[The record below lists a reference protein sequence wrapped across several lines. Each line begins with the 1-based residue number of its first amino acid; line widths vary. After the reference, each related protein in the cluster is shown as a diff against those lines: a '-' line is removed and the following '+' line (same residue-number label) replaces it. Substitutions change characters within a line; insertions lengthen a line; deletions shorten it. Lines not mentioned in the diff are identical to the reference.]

1 VNSGETTLLD
11 EAEQHEFSPS
21 SYSMHCRGH
30 LRLEGHKGDPDS
42 EPRCPPNRGPASEGV
57 PHGRKVGQLARDGEG
72 GAMKLIKRLAV
83 AVGSLA
89 ALALAGGAHLRF

>member
-1 VNSGETTLLD
+1 MRRDDTTVSL
-11 EAEQHEFSPS
+11 S
-21 SYSMHCRGH
+21 SYSKHCRGH
-30 LRLEGHKGDPDS
+30 LRLEGHKGDADS
-42 EPRCPPNRGPASEGV
+42 EPQCPPNRGPASEGV
-57 PHGRKVGQLARDGEG
+57 PHDTDVGQLARGGEG

>member
-1 VNSGETTLLD
+1 MKQGGTTVSLN
-11 EAEQHEFSPS
+11 
-21 SYSMHCRGH
+21 SYSKHCRGH
-30 LRLEGHKGDPDS
+30 LRLEGHTGDPDS
-42 EPRCPPNRGPASEGV
+42 ERRCPPNRGPASEGV
-57 PHGRKVGQLARDGEG
+57 PHGRSVGQLARGGEG

>member
-1 VNSGETTLLD
+1 
-11 EAEQHEFSPS
+11 
-21 SYSMHCRGH
+21 
-30 LRLEGHKGDPDS
+30 LRLEGYSGDADS
-42 EPRCPPNRGPASEGV
+42 EPRCPPNRGQASEGV
-57 PHGRKVGQLARDGEG
+57 PDGRAVGKLARGGEG

>member
-1 VNSGETTLLD
+1 
-11 EAEQHEFSPS
+11 
-21 SYSMHCRGH
+21 M
-30 LRLEGHKGDPDS
+30 RLEGHTGDADS
-42 EPRCPPNRGPASEGV
+42 EPRCPPNRGQASEGV
-57 PHGRKVGQLARDGEG
+57 PHGRSVGKLARGGEG

>member
-1 VNSGETTLLD
+1 LRAIRGTPIV
-11 EAEQHEFSPS
+11 SP
-21 SYSMHCRGH
+21 
-30 LRLEGHKGDPDS
+30 
-42 EPRCPPNRGPASEGV
+42 GV
-57 PHGRKVGQLARDGEG
+57 PRIGVRQAREYHMGRAMGKLARGGEG

>member
-1 VNSGETTLLD
+1 MKLGGTSVSSG
-11 EAEQHEFSPS
+11 
-21 SYSMHCRGH
+21 SYSKHCRGH
-30 LRLEGHKGDPDS
+30 LRLEGHTGDADS

-57 PHGRKVGQLARDGEG
+57 PHGRSVGQLARDGEG

>member
-1 VNSGETTLLD
+1 
-11 EAEQHEFSPS
+11 
-21 SYSMHCRGH
+21 

-42 EPRCPPNRGPASEGV
+42 KPQCPPNRGPASEGV
-57 PHGRKVGQLARDGEG
+57 PHGKAVGQLARGGEG

>member
-1 VNSGETTLLD
+1 MKQGGTTVSL
-11 EAEQHEFSPS
+11 S
-21 SYSMHCRGH
+21 SYSKHCRGH
-30 LRLEGHKGDPDS
+30 LRLEGHTGDPDS
-42 EPRCPPNRGPASEGV
+42 EPRCPPNRGQASEGV
-57 PHGRKVGQLARDGEG
+57 PHGRAVGKLARGGEG

>member
-1 VNSGETTLLD
+1 
-11 EAEQHEFSPS
+11 
-21 SYSMHCRGH
+21 
-30 LRLEGHKGDPDS
+30 LRLEGHTGDADS
-42 EPRCPPNRGPASEGV
+42 GPRCPPNRGPASEGV
-57 PHGRKVGQLARDGEG
+57 PHGRSVGQLARGGEG

>member
-1 VNSGETTLLD
+1 MVR
-11 EAEQHEFSPS
+11 A
-21 SYSMHCRGH
+21 
-30 LRLEGHKGDPDS
+30 
-42 EPRCPPNRGPASEGV
+42 
-57 PHGRKVGQLARDGEG
+57 VGQLARDGEG

>member
-1 VNSGETTLLD
+1 MKQGSTIVWL
-11 EAEQHEFSPS
+11 S
-21 SYSMHCRGH
+21 SYSKHCRGH
-30 LRLEGHKGDPDS
+30 LRLEGHKGDTDS

-57 PHGRKVGQLARDGEG
+57 PHGMHVGQLARGGEG
-72 GAMKLIKRLAV
+72 GAMKLIKRIAV

>member
-1 VNSGETTLLD
+1 LRAIRGTPIV
-11 EAEQHEFSPS
+11 SP
-21 SYSMHCRGH
+21 
-30 LRLEGHKGDPDS
+30 
-42 EPRCPPNRGPASEGV
+42 GV
-57 PHGRKVGQLARDGEG
+57 PRIGVRQAREYHMEGQGGKLARGGEG

>member
-1 VNSGETTLLD
+1 MRQGGTTVSL
-11 EAEQHEFSPS
+11 SY
-21 SYSMHCRGH
+21 YSMHCRGH
-30 LRLEGHKGDPDS
+30 LRLEGHKGDADS
-42 EPRCPPNRGPASEGV
+42 EPGYPPNRGPASEGV
-57 PHGRKVGQLARDGEG
+57 PQGTDVGQLARGGEG

>member
-1 VNSGETTLLD
+1 MKLGGTRVSLI
-11 EAEQHEFSPS
+11 
-21 SYSMHCRGH
+21 SYSKHCRGH

-42 EPRCPPNRGPASEGV
+42 KPQCPPNRGPASEGV
-57 PHGRKVGQLARDGEG
+57 PHGKAVGQLARGGEG